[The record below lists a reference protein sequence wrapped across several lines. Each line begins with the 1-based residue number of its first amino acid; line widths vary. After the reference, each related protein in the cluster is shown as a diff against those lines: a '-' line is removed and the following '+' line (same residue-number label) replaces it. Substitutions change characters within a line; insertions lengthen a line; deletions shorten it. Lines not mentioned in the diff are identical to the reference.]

1 MSRKHCK
8 SLGKLYRKKASNGR
22 KASCMKKSRKSR
34 GKKSSRMSRKHC
46 KSLGK
51 LYRKKA
57 SNGRKASC
65 MKKSGRKS
73 AKRSGRKS
81 KKCPKGQ
88 VGSFRKLA
96 NGRMGKKVCVPKPFG
111 AAKST
116 YTAPAYAAPAAPATP
131 AELKASGEDMYD
143 FNLTALG
150 YRIKNRSGR
159 KSRRHSRRH

>member
-8 SLGKLYRKKASNGR
+8 SLGKIYRKKASNGR

-34 GKKSSRMSRKHC
+34 G
-46 KSLGK
+46 
-51 LYRKKA
+51 
-57 SNGRKASC
+57 
-65 MKKSGRKS
+65 KKSGRKS

-96 NGRMGKKVCVPKPFG
+96 NGKMGKKVCVPKPFG
-111 AAKST
+111 AVKS
-116 YTAPAYAAPAAPATP
+116 APAPAQEEAGDY
-131 AELKASGEDMYD
+131 E
-143 FNLTALG
+143 FNLPALG
-150 YRIKNRSGR
+150 YRIKKRSAKRSGR

>member
-8 SLGKLYRKKASNGR
+8 SLGKLYRRKASNGR

-34 GKKSSRMSRKHC
+34 GKKSR
-46 KSLGK
+46 G
-51 LYRKKA
+51 
-57 SNGRKASC
+57 
-65 MKKSGRKS
+65 KKSG
-73 AKRSGRKS
+73 KRSGRKT

-96 NGRMGKKVCVPKPFG
+96 NGKMGKKVCVPKPFG

-116 YTAPAYAAPAAPATP
+116 YTAPAYTAPAKATP

-159 KSRRHSRRH
+159 KSRRNSRRRHSRRH

>member
-1 MSRKHCK
+1 MKSRRMSRKYCK
-8 SLGKLYRKKASNGR
+8 SVGKLYRKKASNGR

-34 GKKSSRMSRKHC
+34 G
-46 KSLGK
+46 
-51 LYRKKA
+51 
-57 SNGRKASC
+57 
-65 MKKSGRKS
+65 RKS
-73 AKRSGRKS
+73 RGKKSGRKS

-116 YTAPAYAAPAAPATP
+116 YTAPAYAAPASPTP

-159 KSRRHSRRH
+159 KSRRNSRRRHSRRH